1 MATSHGSLMSLFRAA
16 WGDNPRLIS
25 PALLS
30 IIAGLLLSLLGLYAI
45 DIGSGPRTPSPDAP
59 SAAAPFLSPLAMRH
73 ALYAAIGIIAG
84 LLIALRDPRRIRH
97 AAWLFL
103 AVALALLL
111 ALVLPGMP
119 EAIVRPRNGVRAWID
134 LGPIDLQPTELAKI
148 AWILVLA
155 DYLRFRDDH
164 RTLSGLFR
172 PALLTFIPIALIML
186 QPDLGSALL
195 FVPTL
200 IAILIAAGMKLKHLA
215 LVVTV
220 GALALPASYP
230 LLKPYQQQR
239 IQGMISQLKGDASR
253 NDDINFQ
260 SSTAITLIGAG
271 QLHGNTDAQSR
282 ALVRFSKLPER
293 HNDMILAVVINRFG
307 LIGAIAVL
315 ALYILWVGGLLAT
328 AAITTDPFG
337 RLVCVGFAAIVTT
350 QALVNAGMVA
360 GVLPIIGVTLPFI
373 SYGGSSMVSMWL
385 MTGLVAAISFRRS
398 EGLVRPTFEFSD
410 R

>member
-1 MATSHGSLMSLFRAA
+1 MIRNA
-16 WGDNPRLIS
+16 WGDNPRLLS
-25 PALLS
+25 PALIS
-30 IIAGLLLSLLGLYAI
+30 IAAGFLLCLLGLYAI
-45 DIGSGPRTPSPDAP
+45 DIGSGPRTPDASNP
-59 SAAAPFLSPLAMRH
+59 AAAAPLLSPLAVRH
-73 ALYAAIGIIAG
+73 ALYAIVGITAG
-84 LLIALRDPRRIRH
+84 ILVALRDPRRIRH
-97 AAWLFL
+97 AAWFL
-103 AVALALLL
+103 LAIALGLLL
-111 ALVLPGMP
+111 VLVLPGIP

-155 DYLRFRDDH
+155 DYLRYRDDH
-164 RTLSGLFR
+164 RTLGGLFR
-172 PALLTFIPIALIML
+172 PALITFIPIALIML

-215 LVVTV
+215 LVVTI

-271 QLHGNTDAQSR
+271 KLSGNSDAQSR

-307 LIGAIAVL
+307 LLGAFAVL
-315 ALYILWVGGLLAT
+315 VLYVLWVGGLLAT

-337 RLVCVGFAAIVTT
+337 RLVCVGFASIVTT

-385 MTGLVAAISFRRS
+385 MTGLAAAISFRRS
-398 EGLVRPTFEFSD
+398 EGLVRPTFEFTD

>member
-1 MATSHGSLMSLFRAA
+1 MPAARSPITNFIRKA
-16 WGDNPRLIS
+16 WGDNPRLAN

-45 DIGSGPRTPSPDAP
+45 DIGSGPRTPPADPAVGQQLL
-59 SAAAPFLSPLAMRH
+59 SATALRH
-73 ALYAAIGIIAG
+73 GMFTIIGVLAG
-84 LLIALRDPRRIRH
+84 LFVALRDPRRIRH
-97 AAWLFL
+97 AAWFFL
-103 AVALALLL
+103 AVAMGLLL
-111 ALVLPGMP
+111 LLILPGVP
-119 EAIVRPRNGVRAWID
+119 DALVRPRNGVRAWID

-155 DYLRFRDDH
+155 DYLRYRDDH
-164 RTLSGLFR
+164 RTLGGLFR
-172 PALLTFIPIALIML
+172 PALITFIPIALIMQ

-215 LVVTV
+215 LVVTI

-271 QLHGNTDAQSR
+271 QTTGNSDAQSR

-307 LIGAIAVL
+307 LTGALLVL
-315 ALYILWVGGLLAT
+315 ALYILWVGGMLA
-328 AAITTDPFG
+328 AAAVTTDPFG

-385 MTGLVAAISFRRS
+385 MTGLATAIGFRRS
-398 EGLVRPTFEFSD
+398 EGLVRPTFEFTD